1 MCEVMTNKKGCN
13 SLLIAELNTLWYVD
27 FEFFFLSY
35 YFLELMYFFFQ
46 DTYNNWLKERY
57 EDDPSIYLDIDP
69 DLWLKATDEVTDGT
83 TSSLRYRE
91 LEKNY
96 CKCNCYIFLLLFN
109 IFLKQYV

>member
-1 MCEVMTNKKGCN
+1 MNVKKECN
-13 SLLIAELNTLWYVD
+13 SLWIAELNTLWYVG
-27 FEFFFLSY
+27 FQPFVFLSY
-35 YFLELMYFFFQ
+35 YLLEFDEFIFSFQ
-46 DTYNNWLKERY
+46 ETYNNRLKERY

-83 TSSLRYRE
+83 TSSLHYRE